1 MRMRWINTLGNSIMS
16 KTTEQKVIEA
26 VKSELEP
33 IDAEQRYRDLLDEIY
48 PEVKIG
54 YATYSPSQI
63 VEELSPTDFRVGV
76 ADYTGTEESLEE
88 IDGEYYDK
96 DKVDEI
102 RERIEEEDEKTQG
115 EDQ

>member
-1 MRMRWINTLGNSIMS
+1 MNPKI
-16 KTTEQKVIEA
+16 KEA
-26 VKSELEP
+26 IKKELDP
-33 IDAEQRYRDLLDEIY
+33 IDVEQRYRDLLDEVY

-76 ADYTGTEESLEE
+76 ADYTGTEENLTEV
-88 IDGEYYDK
+88 DGEYYDTSE
-96 DKVDEI
+96 VDEI
-102 RERIEEEDEKTQG
+102 TERIEDEEVKTQG